1 MLANIGY
8 AVAYTGVGILLLVVG
23 ALALDLLTPGHLARH
38 IYEERSVNA
47 GIALAAGFLGQ
58 GAIAFTTIWTN
69 ATSGFGEALAD
80 TVVFGLVGIALQ
92 VVAFLVLDLLT
103 PGHLAK
109 HIYEER
115 SVNAGIALAA
125 GFLGQGAIAFA
136 TIWTNA
142 TSGFGTAL
150 GYTVVFGLV
159 GIALQVVAFLVLD
172 LLTPGKLG
180 HLLVGVPFHPAS
192 LVSAASTLAV
202 SAIIIASIW
211 P

>member
-1 MLANIGY
+1 VLASIGY

-23 ALALDLLTPGHLARH
+23 AIALDLLTPGHLARH

-69 ATSGFGEALAD
+69 ATSGFG
-80 TVVFGLVGIALQ
+80 
-92 VVAFLVLDLLT
+92 
-103 PGHLAK
+103 
-109 HIYEER
+109 
-115 SVNAGIALAA
+115 
-125 GFLGQGAIAFA
+125 
-136 TIWTNA
+136 
-142 TSGFGTAL
+142 TAL

-159 GIALQVVAFLVLD
+159 GIALQVVAFVVLD

-180 HLLVGVPFHPAS
+180 AMLMQVPFHPAS
-192 LVSAASTLAV
+192 LVTAAATLAV
-202 SAIIIASIW
+202 SAIIVASIW

>member
-23 ALALDLLTPGHLARH
+23 AIALDLLTPGHLARH

-58 GAIAFTTIWTN
+58 GAIAF
-69 ATSGFGEALAD
+69 
-80 TVVFGLVGIALQ
+80 
-92 VVAFLVLDLLT
+92 
-103 PGHLAK
+103 
-109 HIYEER
+109 
-115 SVNAGIALAA
+115 
-125 GFLGQGAIAFA
+125 A

-142 TSGFGTAL
+142 PSGFGTAL
-150 GYTVVFGLV
+150 GYTVVFGLI

-180 HLLVGVPFHPAS
+180 TMLMEVPFHPAS
-192 LVSAASTLAV
+192 LVNAAGTLAV
-202 SAIIIASIW
+202 SAIIVAAIW

>member
-1 MLANIGY
+1 VLASIGY

-23 ALALDLLTPGHLARH
+23 A
-38 IYEERSVNA
+38 
-47 GIALAAGFLGQ
+47 IA
-58 GAIAFTTIWTN
+58 
-69 ATSGFGEALAD
+69 
-80 TVVFGLVGIALQ
+80 
-92 VVAFLVLDLLT
+92 LDLLT

-180 HLLVGVPFHPAS
+180 TMLMEVPFHPAS
-192 LVSAASTLAV
+192 LVNAAGTLAV
-202 SAIIIASIW
+202 SGIIVASIW